1 MRSLLKLA
9 SVLNR
14 IRIKP
19 AKPGVGTEHD
29 TCVVGLPKKD
39 VPRPRNFSMQLY
51 HECVARTGQKKT
63 LCGKKIGGPACL
75 RSLTL
80 PLCLIIFTFVSD
92 PIFSFSYNILEKIK
106 NKSKA
111 IN

>member
-1 MRSLLKLA
+1 MCGIIFCYYFLRALLKLA

-29 TCVVGLPKKD
+29 TCVVELPKKD

-51 HECVARTGQKKT
+51 HECVARAGQRRR
-63 LCGKKIGGPACL
+63 CGKKISGPACL
-75 RSLTL
+75 RSLPL

-92 PIFSFSYNILEKIK
+92 PIFSFPIIY
-106 NKSKA
+106 
-111 IN
+111 